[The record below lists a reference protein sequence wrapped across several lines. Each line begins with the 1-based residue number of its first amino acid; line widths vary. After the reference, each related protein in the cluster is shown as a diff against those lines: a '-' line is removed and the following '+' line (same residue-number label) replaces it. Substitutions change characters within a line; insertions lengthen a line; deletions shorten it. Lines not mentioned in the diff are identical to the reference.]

1 MGFSIFCMTFYFID
15 ITSIFLHKGII
26 IIASSIVLSLLVA
39 VIEVMVFTDAWFM
52 NDLIGILVVGAL
64 IKFVVIKK
72 LKAAV
77 WPLLF
82 LWLFFVFRQFVILFH
97 L

>member
-1 MGFSIFCMTFYFID
+1 
-15 ITSIFLHKGII
+15 
-26 IIASSIVLSLLVA
+26 
-39 VIEVMVFTDAWFM
+39 
-52 NDLIGILVVGAL
+52 VGAL

-77 WPLLF
+77 WPLLI
-82 LWLFFVFRQFVILFH
+82 LWLFFVFRQFVIVFH